1 MTPAG
6 PGTAG
11 HPAAVQRLS
20 VPPAAGL
27 GLPRTAPVTGHLP
40 AAAPAPVAMPVARP
54 APAGPP
60 GATSARPAAGPAPA
74 VQRAPGAASAAPPR
88 PTPPPR
94 PAPPPAAVQRSGGP
108 PVVARTASPE
118 TESTDP
124 LRLTEFQLDQLS
136 HQLIGRVARLLRTEL
151 RLDRERIGR
160 LRDSR
165 P

>member
-1 MTPAG
+1 M
-6 PGTAG
+6 
-11 HPAAVQRLS
+11 
-20 VPPAAGL
+20 
-27 GLPRTAPVTGHLP
+27 TGHVP

-54 APAGPP
+54 APAGAP
-60 GATSARPAAGPAPA
+60 GAAARPAAGRVPA
-74 VQRAPGAASAAPPR
+74 VQRAPGSAPAA
-88 PTPPPR
+88 PPR

-108 PVVARTASPE
+108 PVAARTASPE

-160 LRDSR
+160 LRDSH